1 MKTIVIIIAVLD
13 IVLLLSTLI
22 CGLWISGQ
30 NLSGDALVSAR
41 TFHRNIAITSIVLS
55 VIVILW
61 MLFAYVR

>member
-1 MKTIVIIIAVLD
+1 MKTIVIILAILD

-30 NLSGDALVSAR
+30 NLTGDALVSAR
-41 TFHRNIAITSIVLS
+41 TFHRNIAIASIMLS

-61 MLFAYVR
+61 MLLAYVR